1 MDRTAHVNQIRGLL
15 AEFGLVM
22 PSGRKHLNIRLPE
35 ILEDAENELTAEMRE
50 LISDCYQRVQ
60 DLSEAIAKQ
69 ENRIKQ
75 LSSQNPLCERI
86 EKIPGIGPLTASAFV
101 ATIGKALEFKNGREL
116 SAFLGLVPRQHSSG
130 GKQNL
135 MGISKRGDSYLR
147 TLLIHGARSM
157 LRFVRATP
165 EKNPWLSD
173 LMLRKNSNVASVA
186 LANKN
191 VRIIWALLS
200 KDMEF
205 NPQHVS
211 IAPVA

>member
-1 MDRTAHVNQIRGLL
+1 
-15 AEFGLVM
+15 
-22 PSGRKHLNIRLPE
+22 
-35 ILEDAENELTAEMRE
+35 MRE

-75 LSSQNPLCERI
+75 LSAQNPLCERI

-211 IAPVA
+211 IAPGM